1 MMGVP
6 GNLLTLQLRIL
17 LAKNTIANGLSVFI
31 YFCALCG
38 SAELCYSLARFKY
51 TVTPKGVIPRPHT
64 VVLQLSA

>member
-31 YFCALCG
+31 FF
-38 SAELCYSLARFKY
+38 ARY
-51 TVTPKGVIPRPHT
+51 
-64 VVLQLSA
+64 VVLLNYAIVLLASNTRLHRKA